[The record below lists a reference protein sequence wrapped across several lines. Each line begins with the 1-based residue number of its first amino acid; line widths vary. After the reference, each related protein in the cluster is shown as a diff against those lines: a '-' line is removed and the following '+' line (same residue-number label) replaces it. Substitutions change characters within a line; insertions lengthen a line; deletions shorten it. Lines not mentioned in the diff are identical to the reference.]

1 MLDVLLE
8 GFIMTATITAI
19 APATAP
25 MLTDARQALVGTL
38 RDTRGKVDEGLQAYA
53 NSMCAAFNTEHT
65 PWYDLKG
72 KLGKGVKI
80 ERAAFVEDMK
90 GAGYEQ
96 GTIDVY
102 WGRVKDKSGRV
113 KVQNK
118 VSAPKDIDAEILKGL
133 QTMLNKI
140 YAAEDNDA
148 DCKASKFKGQLLEA
162 FAGLGGDIMELG

>member
-1 MLDVLLE
+1 
-8 GFIMTATITAI
+8 MTNSVTAI
-19 APATAP
+19 SPATAP
-25 MLTDARQALVGTL
+25 MLTDARRGLVSTL
-38 RDTRGKVDEGLQAYA
+38 KDTSRKVGEGLQAYA
-53 NSMCAAFNTEHT
+53 DSMCAAFDTEHT
-65 PWYDLKG
+65 KWFDLKG
-72 KLGKGVKI
+72 KLGKSVKN

-102 WGRVKDKSGRV
+102 WGRVKDASGRV

-118 VSAPKDIDAEILKGL
+118 VTAPKDIDSEILKGL

-148 DCKASKFKGQLLEA
+148 TIQASQVKGYLLDA
-162 FAGLGGDIMELG
+162 FSAMGGNVMELG

>member
-1 MLDVLLE
+1 MN
-8 GFIMTATITAI
+8 ATVTAI
-19 APATAP
+19 SPTTAP

-38 RDTRGKVDEGLQAYA
+38 RDTRGRVDEGLQAYA
-53 NSMCAAFNTEHT
+53 DSMCAAFDTEHT
-65 PWYDLKG
+65 KWFDLKG
-72 KLGKGVKI
+72 KLGKAVKN

-118 VSAPKDIDAEILKGL
+118 VTAPKDIDSEILKGL

-148 DCKASKFKGQLLEA
+148 TIQASQVKGYLLDA
-162 FAGLGGDIMELG
+162 FSAMGGNVMELG

>member
-1 MLDVLLE
+1 MN
-8 GFIMTATITAI
+8 ATVTVISA
-19 APATAP
+19 ATAP
-25 MLTDARQALVGTL
+25 MLTDARQMLVGTL
-38 RDTRGKVDEGLQAYA
+38 KDTGRKVGECLQAYA
-53 NSMCAAFNTEHT
+53 DSMCAAFDTEHT
-65 PWYDLKG
+65 KWFDLKG
-72 KLGKGVKI
+72 KLGKAVKN

-102 WGRVKDKSGRV
+102 WGRVKDASGRV

-118 VSAPKDIDAEILKGL
+118 VTAPKDIDAEILKGL

-148 DCKASKFKGQLLEA
+148 TIQASQIKGYLLDA
-162 FAGLGGDIMELG
+162 FSAMGGNVMELG

>member
-1 MLDVLLE
+1 MN
-8 GFIMTATITAI
+8 ATVTVISA
-19 APATAP
+19 ATVT
-25 MLTDARQALVGTL
+25 MLTDARQMLVGTL
-38 RDTRGKVDEGLQAYA
+38 KDTGRKVGECLQAYA
-53 NSMCAAFNTEHT
+53 DSMCAAFDTEHT
-65 PWYDLKG
+65 KWFDLKG
-72 KLGKGVKI
+72 KLGKAVKN

-102 WGRVKDKSGRV
+102 WGRVKDASGRV

-118 VSAPKDIDAEILKGL
+118 VSAPKDVDAEILKGL

-148 DCKASKFKGQLLEA
+148 TITASQIKGYLLDA
-162 FAGLGGDIMELG
+162 FSAMGGNVMELG